1 MPAAPA
7 PSTPPAPSLA
17 ELLAEIRSCRVCA
30 AHLPHAPRPVVQ
42 ASEGAR
48 ILIAG
53 QAPGRRV
60 HESGRPFTD
69 ASGQRLRQWLAMDEA
84 AFYESGAVAV
94 AAMGFCYPGT
104 AARVGDLPPRPEC
117 APRWRA
123 ALLQRLPH
131 VRLTL
136 LVGRYAIAWYWP
148 QAPRTLGAAVA
159 AWRDAPPGVIPLPHP
174 SWRNTAWLKRHPW
187 FEQELMPV
195 LRAKVAQALA

>member
-7 PSTPPAPSLA
+7 PTTPPAPPLA
-17 ELLAEIRSCRVCA
+17 EFLAEIRSCRLCA

-84 AFYESGAVAV
+84 VFYESGAVAV

-104 AARVGDLPPRPEC
+104 AARGGDLPPRPEC

-136 LVGRYAIAWYWP
+136 LVGRYAIAWHWP

-159 AWRDAPPGVIPLPHP
+159 AWQEAPPGVIPLPHP